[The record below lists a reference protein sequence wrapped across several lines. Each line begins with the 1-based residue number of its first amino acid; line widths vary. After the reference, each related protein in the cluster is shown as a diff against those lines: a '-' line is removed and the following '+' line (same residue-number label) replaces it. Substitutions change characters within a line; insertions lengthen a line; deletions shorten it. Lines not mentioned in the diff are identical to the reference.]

1 MVQPHTRPHRG
12 RLAGAVRSQESGH
25 LAGLDAKRQGVHGE
39 RVAVSLGQVHDLDH
53 AVTSSLSTQR
63 SRDGGGTGPG
73 LSIVAAVV
81 AAHGGSVHIESG
93 PGRTAVTVLLPRT
106 QTPDAHSPP
115 PPGRWM

>member
-1 MVQPHTRPHRG
+1 
-12 RLAGAVRSQESGH
+12 
-25 LAGLDAKRQGVHGE
+25 
-39 RVAVSLGQVHDLDH
+39 
-53 AVTSSLSTQR
+53 LSPQR

-106 QTPDAHSPP
+106 QTPDAQLTAAAWAMDVISSGGEDLVDAVPL
-115 PPGRWM
+115 PPGRS